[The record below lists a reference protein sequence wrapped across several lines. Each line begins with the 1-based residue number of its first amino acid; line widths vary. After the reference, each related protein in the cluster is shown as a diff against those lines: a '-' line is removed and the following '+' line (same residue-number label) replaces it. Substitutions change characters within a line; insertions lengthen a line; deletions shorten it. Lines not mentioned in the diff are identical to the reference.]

1 MVARYQLGNRDTNS
15 AYPPKVPPKGVTT
28 LTPHHRRWLDRH
40 SFVSAP
46 QSPPAEVGVP
56 LRTSLSRDWLRS
68 AGRVAVVTTLAAAA
82 LSLFA
87 GSASAHTPTYGV
99 NCDRETGVLTV
110 WIKADSYQDSKDV
123 TNKAVVKDGDKTLLD
138 TTFKSALEKKT
149 WELDGTVDHKLTFDV
164 DIVPD
169 PNKPDWELHEVE
181 NVKACKTETTKPTN
195 TSTTTTTTPSTTVS
209 TTPSSTAP
217 TTASTV
223 ISPTTTVAPN
233 PNDLP
238 DTGSNVGVPL
248 AIGGLLVLGG
258 GGALVIARRKRSSN

>member
-1 MVARYQLGNRDTNS
+1 M
-15 AYPPKVPPKGVTT
+15 
-28 LTPHHRRWLDRH
+28 
-40 SFVSAP
+40 
-46 QSPPAEVGVP
+46 
-56 LRTSLSRDWLRS
+56 SLSRDWLRS
-68 AGRVAVVTTLAAAA
+68 AGRVAAVTTLAAAA

-87 GSASAHTPTYGV
+87 GSASAHVPSYGV

-110 WIKADSYQDSKDV
+110 WIQADSYQDSEQV
-123 TNKAVVKDGDKTLLD
+123 VNRAVVKDGDKTLLN
-138 TTFKSALEKKT
+138 TTFKSALERKT

-164 DIVPD
+164 DIEPD
-169 PNKPDWELHEVE
+169 PNKPKWELHEVE
-181 NVKACKTETTKPTN
+181 NVKACKTETTKPT
-195 TSTTTTTTPSTTVS
+195 TTTTTTVAPTTVS

-238 DTGSNVGVPL
+238 DTGSNVGLPL

-258 GGALVIARRKRSSN
+258 GGALLVARRKRSN